1 MWPVHMIAA
10 TAKPAGQR
18 GGIGLRD
25 VGIVRV
31 EQQIAGHALAEIAA
45 AMIAGLE
52 QSDGGAVLHIGIVTG
67 VRNACSFQP
76 DITWRYI
83 SSVSPALSASISSRQ
98 RKTQAARQ
106 EERSVGQGCVS
117 KVRLRRAPDPKK
129 KK

>member
-1 MWPVHMIAA
+1 MRISDWSSDVCSSDLVCLHIAIVGKAAALAAAGTECGDRNPRRDAGLAAGAMWPVHMIAA

-52 QSDGGAVLHIGIVTG
+52 QSDGGAVLQDRKST
-67 VRNACSFQP
+67 RLN
-76 DITWRYI
+76 
-83 SSVSPALSASISSRQ
+83 SSH
-98 RKTQAARQ
+98 
-106 EERSVGQGCVS
+106 
-117 KVRLRRAPDPKK
+117 
-129 KK
+129 